1 MFEIALMF
9 LASTEKSIIHFKVA
23 KNAEIILNLYVW
35 GNRAFES
42 SIERQ
47 ISRGKSQSYL
57 VQQSVT
63 KFSISNVVFG
73 SHFDVSLN
81 SYLNVKNPDPNARLS
96 DAYWY

>member
-9 LASTEKSIIHFKVA
+9 LASTEKSIIHFKMA

-42 SIERQ
+42 SVERQ
-47 ISRGKSQSYL
+47 ILRGKSQTYV

-63 KFSISNVVFG
+63 KYRICNVVFG
-73 SHFDVSLN
+73 SHFDVSLK
-81 SYLNVKNPDPNARLS
+81 SYLNVKKLDPNARLS